1 MSSVPLAFAYSYSS
15 AAAYAIAEKH
25 GREGA
30 AAALL
35 RRSTARRSRAR
46 PGRKL
51 SDKVV
56 RRTLKTSLK
65 SLEDD
70 VDAYA
75 RARSIR
81 ALAAS
86 S

>member
-15 AAAYAIAEKH
+15 AAAFAIADKY
-25 GREGA
+25 GRG
-30 AAALL
+30 ALL
-35 RRSTARRSRAR
+35 RLHTAFNSAKIKGR

-56 RRTLKTSLK
+56 RKVLKTSL
-65 SLEDD
+65 SNLEDE

-75 RARSIR
+75 RARSSI
-81 ALAAS
+81 
-86 S
+86 